1 MAAGFRTIV
10 ESLPRRVPAKAS
22 SWAAGCSGGYEQSPV
37 WKDRWL
43 VGAVFARVSAFGKKA
58 VQLCC
63 LLSDPSFK
71 RASEKLI
78 LSTNVCNTVL
88 GLFRRDWQKMHL
100 GVPGICASN

>member
-43 VGAVFARVSAFGKKA
+43 VGAVVARVPAFGKKA

-63 LLSDPSFK
+63 LLSNPSFK

-78 LSTNVCNTVL
+78 VCQRMCVTL
-88 GLFRRDWQKMHL
+88 
-100 GVPGICASN
+100 C

>member
-43 VGAVFARVSAFGKKA
+43 VGAVVARVPAFGKKA

-63 LLSDPSFK
+63 LLSDPRFK

-78 LSTNVCNTVL
+78 VCQRMCVTL
-88 GLFRRDWQKMHL
+88 
-100 GVPGICASN
+100 C